1 MLKAGVDVQM
11 VLSLQ
16 SGLQSI
22 RQRIPELMASGM
34 NQRKPEIYLFIKFEC
49 T

>member
-22 RQRIPELMASGM
+22 RQRIPELMDNEE
-34 NQRKPEIYLFIKFEC
+34 NQRKPEKN
-49 T
+49 

>member
-22 RQRIPELMASGM
+22 HQCIPELMDNEE
-34 NQRKPEIYLFIKFEC
+34 NQRKPEKNQMYEVPPH
-49 T
+49 